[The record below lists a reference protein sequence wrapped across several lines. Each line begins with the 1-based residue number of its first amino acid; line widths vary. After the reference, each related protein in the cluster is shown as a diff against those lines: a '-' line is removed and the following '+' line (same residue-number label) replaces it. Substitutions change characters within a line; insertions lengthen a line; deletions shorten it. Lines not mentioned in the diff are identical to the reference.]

1 MTNKMK
7 IKSVL
12 AGVAVLIAAVA
23 VAQRVKTFL
32 SEGGKMKL
40 TYTSWAAKM
49 LDDGKIKF
57 LATGNPVRGEWGDR
71 KTTLEC
77 LELSGIAARE
87 GKKDL
92 EIETATM
99 KNEVKMVISAH
110 SSNKKS
116 NKPQT
121 VTLQSNTGSYTAST
135 GIVKMDGLVVVSN
148 EDAGASRTLVLNGSD
163 ATVRLAPNLN
173 DPDKAILAAE
183 LKGPV
188 TFEVNGVRD
197 VKDPKT
203 GKSESAPV
211 VIKGKAD
218 QLVYDA
224 EKRTLSLKGHVS
236 LTSDDPLLSGT
247 TEGLNNATIE
257 FNEKFD
263 PIGVE
268 MNGDPG
274 SSTVQ
279 PKKGGK
285 G

>member
-1 MTNKMK
+1 MK
-7 IKSVL
+7 LKTVFVG
-12 AGVAVLIAAVA
+12 AAVLLAMVA

-40 TYTSWAAKM
+40 TYTSWAARM

-57 LATGNPVRGEWGDR
+57 LATGKPVRGEWGQK

-99 KNEVKMVISAH
+99 KNEVKMVIEAG

-116 NKPQT
+116 NTPQT
-121 VTLQSNTGSYTAST
+121 VTLQSNTASYTAAT
-135 GIVKMDGLVVVSN
+135 GLVKMNGSVVVLNQDDGS
-148 EDAGASRTLVLNGSD
+148 SRTLVLKGSE
-163 ATVRLAPNLN
+163 ANVRLSPKLD
-173 DPDKAILAAE
+173 DPDKAILSAE
-183 LKGPV
+183 LTGPV
-188 TFEVNGVRD
+188 TFTITGVRD

-203 GKSESAPV
+203 GKTEIASV
-211 VIKGKAD
+211 VITGQAD
-218 QLVYDA
+218 KLSFDA
-224 EKRTLSLKGHVS
+224 QKRTLSLIGHVS
-236 LTSDDPLLSGT
+236 ISTDDPLFPNS
-247 TEGLNNATIE
+247 TEGLNSATIE
-257 FNEKFD
+257 FNEKYD

-268 MNGDPG
+268 MKGDPG

-279 PKKGGK
+279 PKKGVK

>member
-1 MTNKMK
+1 MK
-7 IKSVL
+7 LKTVFVG
-12 AGVAVLIAAVA
+12 AAVLLAMVA

-57 LATGNPVRGEWGDR
+57 LATGNPVRGEWGQK

-99 KNEVKMVISAH
+99 KNEVKMVIEAG

-116 NKPQT
+116 NTPQT
-121 VTLQSNTGSYTAST
+121 VTLQSNTASYTAAT
-135 GIVKMDGLVVVSN
+135 GLVKMNGSVVVLNQDDGS
-148 EDAGASRTLVLNGSD
+148 SRTLVLKGSE
-163 ATVRLAPNLN
+163 ANVRLSPKLD
-173 DPDKAILAAE
+173 DPDKAILSAE
-183 LKGPV
+183 LTGPV
-188 TFEVNGVRD
+188 TFTITGVRD

-203 GKSESAPV
+203 GKTESAPV

-218 QLVYDA
+218 KLAYDA
-224 EKRTLSLKGHVS
+224 EKRTLSLTGNVS
-236 LTSDDPLLSGT
+236 ISSDDPLLSGST
-247 TEGLNNATIE
+247 DGLNSATIE

-268 MNGDPG
+268 MKGDPG

-279 PKKGGK
+279 PKKGVK